1 VSDSMNDAGFD
12 INALMQQAMSMQQ
25 QLADAQQAI
34 AAQTVEGTAG
44 AVRVT
49 MTGGGE
55 LTAVRIG
62 PEAADDIEL
71 LEDMVTAAFRD
82 AQSKVATLQSNA
94 VGSVTGGLGG
104 GSGLGGLGELLG
116 GG

>member
-1 VSDSMNDAGFD
+1 MSEPGFD

-25 QLADAQQAI
+25 QLADAQEAI
-34 AAQTVEGTAG
+34 AAQTVEGNAG
-44 AVRVT
+44 SVRVT

-55 LTAVRIG
+55 LTSVRISPG
-62 PEAADDIEL
+62 TADDIEL

-82 AQSKVATLQSNA
+82 AQTKVATLQSNA

-104 GSGLGGLGELLG
+104 ASGLGGLGELLG

>member
-1 VSDSMNDAGFD
+1 VSDHQQDGEAGFD
-12 INALMQQAMSMQQ
+12 IDALLQQAMSMQQ
-25 QLADAQQAI
+25 QLASAQQA
-34 AAQTVEGTAG
+34 AASQTVEGNAG
-44 AVRVT
+44 GVRVT

-55 LTAVRIG
+55 LTSVRIG
-62 PEAADDIEL
+62 PDAVDDIEL

-82 AQSKVATLQSNA
+82 AQTKVAALQSDA

-104 GSGLGGLGELLG
+104 AMGGLGGLLG